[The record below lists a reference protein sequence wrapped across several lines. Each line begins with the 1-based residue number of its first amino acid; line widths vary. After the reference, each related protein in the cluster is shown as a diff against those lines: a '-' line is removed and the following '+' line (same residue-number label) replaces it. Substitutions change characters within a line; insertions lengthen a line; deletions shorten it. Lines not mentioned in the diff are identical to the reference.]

1 MRTRV
6 PLGRRKRELL
16 PMPQPVRCIT
26 PLRGAR
32 RGAAEGG
39 ASVDDLKASTRSSS
53 RMQFAAVG
61 MATSSQQREEE
72 RLRHEREKGRQQAQF
87 LQRTFG
93 LPPEEV
99 PLEDFSCALQVRR
112 PSAPCMPRSDP
123 TPSFGPG

>member
-1 MRTRV
+1 
-6 PLGRRKRELL
+6 
-16 PMPQPVRCIT
+16 
-26 PLRGAR
+26 
-32 RGAAEGG
+32 
-39 ASVDDLKASTRSSS
+39 
-53 RMQFAAVG
+53 MQFAAVG

-72 RLRHEREKGRQQAQF
+72 RLRHEREREKGRQQAQF

-123 TPSFGPG
+123 TPSFGPD

>member
-1 MRTRV
+1 
-6 PLGRRKRELL
+6 
-16 PMPQPVRCIT
+16 
-26 PLRGAR
+26 
-32 RGAAEGG
+32 
-39 ASVDDLKASTRSSS
+39 
-53 RMQFAAVG
+53 MQFAAVG

-93 LPPEEV
+93 LPPDEV

-123 TPSFGPG
+123 TPSFGPDSHRYQCPR

>member
-1 MRTRV
+1 
-6 PLGRRKRELL
+6 
-16 PMPQPVRCIT
+16 
-26 PLRGAR
+26 
-32 RGAAEGG
+32 
-39 ASVDDLKASTRSSS
+39 
-53 RMQFAAVG
+53 MQFAAVG
-61 MATSSQQREEE
+61 MPISSQQWEEE

-123 TPSFGPG
+123 TPSSGPD

>member
-1 MRTRV
+1 
-6 PLGRRKRELL
+6 
-16 PMPQPVRCIT
+16 
-26 PLRGAR
+26 
-32 RGAAEGG
+32 
-39 ASVDDLKASTRSSS
+39 
-53 RMQFAAVG
+53 MQFAAVG

-123 TPSFGPG
+123 TPYSRPG